1 MQRENTFDILENIN
15 GAMVHH
21 GEIHNR
27 LYMMKAEKEN
37 WDTLIPNIE
46 NLAREKKYDKIL
58 GRVPANA
65 KEVFQSRGYEIEAE
79 IPRMYNGEKTGYFL
93 ADYLEKDR
101 GFCSEKQLKTI
112 ESVKM
117 IALAAYS
124 SGEDSHFDLPSN
136 LHVRKMNKSDLQ
148 AFGSLH
154 EKAFKKY
161 PFPIHKT
168 EYLLEL
174 MEKQHEFYG
183 LFQGNEL
190 LVSAILKIHESES
203 NVEIV
208 DFATHPNYRGQN
220 LSYYLVQEIKKQIE
234 QHTYKTI
241 YSLVRA
247 TSYGLNITFSK
258 HGFSFGGTLYNNTVI
273 HNTMESMNV
282 WYLN

>member
-1 MQRENTFDILENIN
+1 MQVENTFDTLEKIN
-15 GAMVHH
+15 GAIVHH
-21 GEIHNR
+21 GEVHNR
-27 LYMMKAEKEN
+27 LYIIDTEQEN
-37 WDTLIPNIE
+37 WDTLIPDLE
-46 NLAREKKYDKIL
+46 NLARKKRYNKIL
-58 GRVPANA
+58 GRVTANA
-65 KEVFQSRGYEIEAE
+65 KEVFESRGYEVEAE
-79 IPRMYNGEKTGYFL
+79 IPRLYNGAKTGYFI
-93 ADYLEKDR
+93 ADYLEKER
-101 GFCSEKQLKTI
+101 GFCSEQQLRTI

-117 IALAAYS
+117 VALAANN
-124 SGEDSHFDLPSN
+124 SGEDAHFSLPSN

-148 AFGSLH
+148 VFGSLH
-154 EKAFKKY
+154 EKAFKTY
-161 PFPIHKT
+161 SFPIHKT

-174 MEKQHEFYG
+174 LKKNHEFYG

-190 LVSAILKIHESES
+190 LVSAIIKIHESES
-203 NVEIV
+203 NIEIV

-220 LSYYLVQEIKKQIE
+220 LSYYLVQEIKKQTE
-234 QHTYKTI
+234 QDNYKTI